1 MMIGMLQEDYARAV
15 RERRRELEEYIA
27 SGKCQNF
34 EEYKSK
40 CGEYAGLKKALELFN
55 DVAKRHGE
63 LEDSE

>member
-1 MMIGMLQEDYARAV
+1 MLIGILEEDYARAV

-34 EEYKSK
+34 EEYKAK
-40 CGEYAGLKKALELFN
+40 CGESAGLKKALELFH

-63 LEDSE
+63 LEDGE